1 MASTMKKLLFTLP
14 ALLVMGCSVQKD
26 MDCCNSCD
34 EYYPFTNCPDTPH
47 GYYLREYK
55 QQIRRSHYDYSGYY
69 PNTQTVYFV
78 PTPQGECVPD
88 LDNGNRVLNTPRPER
103 LGEYRDNGKT
113 DVYGN
118 RLQPNQYPTRDAS
131 GQRGVGDVT
140 RPNAPRVTKD

>member
-1 MASTMKKLLFTLP
+1 MKKLLFTLL
-14 ALLVMGCSVQKD
+14 ALLATGCSTQKEVG
-26 MDCCNSCD
+26 CCESTCD
-34 EYYPFTNCPDTPH
+34 EFYPFTNCPDTPH

-55 QQIRRSHYDYSGYY
+55 QQVRRSSWNYSDYY
-69 PNTQTVYFV
+69 PNTQTVYFI

-88 LDNGNRVLNTPRPER
+88 LDNGNRVWNTPRPER